1 MSGTNQRGVVDRS
14 HRRPGQVG
22 ELPPVPVF
30 AAGLPGGDSDGVVS
44 APAPVDILLVEDDL
58 GDVWF
63 TRDTF
68 EYYKVGNAL
77 HVVNDGVSAL
87 RFLRRQTPYED
98 APRPGVILLDLK
110 LPKLDGRA
118 VLAELRAD
126 ERLRDIPVVVLTN
139 SQDEVDIVRST
150 SLGASAYVTK
160 PVDFDRLIEIVRR
173 LDDFYLTVT
182 RTHST

>member
-1 MSGTNQRGVVDRS
+1 MSGTNQHVPTAGSTRDPS
-14 HRRPGQVG
+14 QVG
-22 ELPPVPVF
+22 EYLPASVF
-30 AAGLPGGDSDGVVS
+30 AAGLSGGDSGGVVS

-98 APRPGVILLDLK
+98 APRPGVILLDLE
-110 LPKLDGRA
+110 LPKMDGRS

-126 ERLRDIPVVVLTN
+126 EQLRDIPVVVLTN
-139 SQDEVDIVRST
+139 SQDEVDIIRST
-150 SLGASAYVTK
+150 SLGASAYATK

-173 LDDFYLTVT
+173 LDDFYLTVI
-182 RTHST
+182 RTHAT